1 MKTSIIITNHYLEAT
16 EPTRDDHMKCDYE
29 TLVCVGC
36 GDPEPHLRLAAI
48 ARGEKIKSGIK
59 ISDLTFDE
67 VKALAKDCEWQVHFT
82 SPAHLQED
90 FKYAR
95 NIHYGLK
102 RLYERLINLQKVL
115 EETK

>member
-1 MKTSIIITNHYLEAT
+1 MKTSIIITNHYLEST
-16 EPTRDDHMKCDYE
+16 EPTRDDHMDCDYE

-67 VKALAKDCEWQVHFT
+67 VKALAMDCQWQVYFT
-82 SPAHLQED
+82 SPAHLED
-90 FKYAR
+90 GFSSSR